1 MLYMY
6 SNSRRTLMLAFRLP
20 EEIEQRL
27 ADLAAKTGRSKSFY
41 AREPRIRSF
50 VSSASTGVQSKAQRR
65 GIVNLFQGVVTPLC
79 ATVDVPLSP

>member
-1 MLYMY
+1 
-6 SNSRRTLMLAFRLP
+6 MLAIRLP

-50 VSSASTGVQSKAQRR
+50 VSSASTGVQSKTQRR
-65 GIVNLFQGVVTPLC
+65 GIVVLFQGVATSHC
-79 ATVDVPLSP
+79 AAVDVLFSP